1 MVTASYGP
9 AGVDFDGA
17 VTPLSPAPVL
27 ADDVEL
33 IGEYQGSGSRRAS
46 WLLRRDGRTL
56 EVSSLLYLVCVNL
69 VPGRNL
75 ADLATAVGDAWGR
88 TATVADMAYL
98 LEHKLAPLGVLAGAT
113 AGDPAGR
120 RRPPRPASALAVR
133 RAVLSKDAVARW
145 SRPLQF
151 LFRAPIV
158 AVALVAL
165 GALDLRLLR
174 GGRLPAAMREVAGHP
189 GLVLLVVALTVAAG
203 AFHELGH
210 ATACRYGGAE
220 PGVIGVGIYLVW
232 PVFYNNLDGCY
243 RLDRAGRLRADLG
256 GVYFNAV
263 FIVALGAAYLATGFR
278 PLVVAVAVEHLVML
292 HQFLPFVRLDGY
304 YMVSDLAGVPDLFG
318 LIRPIVASWVP
329 GRPAATGVRD
339 LRWTARAVVTAWVV
353 VTVPALAAALVLFVT
368 RLPELV
374 TGMASAMTGEAA
386 AVVAAARAG
395 GVGRAAVH
403 GVNLAFLAVPAVG
416 IMLTV
421 GRACRSRRVSA
432 ARR

>member
-1 MVTASYGP
+1 MVTAPNGP
-9 AGVDFDGA
+9 AGVDFNGA
-17 VTPLSPAPVL
+17 VTPSSPAPVL

-33 IGEYQGSGSRRAS
+33 IGQYQGSGSRRAS
-46 WLLRRDGRTL
+46 WLLRRDGRTVQ
-56 EVSSLLYLVCVNL
+56 VSPLLYLVCANL
-69 VPGRNL
+69 VPGRSL
-75 ADLATAVGDAWGR
+75 ADVATAVGDASGR
-88 TATVADMAYL
+88 TATVADVAYL
-98 LEHKLAPLGVLAGAT
+98 LEHKLAPLGVLAGPT
-113 AGDPAGR
+113 ASDRADRPGR
-120 RRPPRPASALAVR
+120 QPASALAVR
-133 RAVLSKDAVARW
+133 RVVLSGDAVARW

-174 GGRLPAAMREVAGHP
+174 GGRLPAAMHDVAGHP

-263 FIVALGAAYLATGFR
+263 FIVGLGAAYLATGFR

-304 YMVSDLAGVPDLFG
+304 YVVSDLAGVPDLFG

-329 GRPAATGVRD
+329 GRPSAPGVGD
-339 LRWTARAVVTAWVV
+339 LRPTARAVVTAWVV
-353 VTVPALAAALVLFVT
+353 LTVPALAAALVLFVV
-368 RLPELV
+368 RLPDLAA
-374 TGMASAMTGEAA
+374 GLASGMTGEAT
-386 AVVAAARAG
+386 AVVSAARAG
-395 GVGRAAVH
+395 GVGRAVVH
-403 GVNLAFLAVPAVG
+403 GVNLTFLTVPAVG
-416 IMLTV
+416 VILTV
-421 GRACRSRRVSA
+421 GRACRSRLVSA